1 MIKYNDLELLYLV
14 YEGEK
19 EAYDM
24 LFDKYFGLIY
34 KRAIGFKIKS
44 KSFDDFLQEGLM
56 SLDVAIYTYNPIFQ
70 KSFTRYFDMILQRR
84 FISILKK
91 ESGYFYNV
99 TLVGTYD
106 SVEEESPVYNNK
118 IMDFD
123 FNDFEKKVFNL
134 KFLKNFKAVEIAK
147 YLNCDIKKVYNGL
160 YSVKEKMKQMLFK

>member
-44 KSFDDFLQEGLM
+44 KNFDDFIQEGLM
-56 SLDVAIYTYNPIFQ
+56 SLDVAIHSFNPIFG

-84 FISILKK
+84 FIAILRK

-99 TLVGTYD
+99 TLVSTYD
-106 SVEEESPVYNNK
+106 AVEEDHPIYNSK
-118 IMDFD
+118 ILDFD
-123 FNDFEKKVFNL
+123 FTDFEKKVFSL
-134 KFLKNFKAVEIAK
+134 RFLKHFKAVEI
-147 YLNCDIKKVYNGL
+147 
-160 YSVKEKMKQMLFK
+160 ET

>member
-24 LFDKYFGLIY
+24 LFEKYFGLIY
-34 KRAIGFKIKS
+34 KRAVGFKIKS
-44 KSFDDFLQEGLM
+44 KNFDDFLQEGLM
-56 SLDVAIYTYNPIFQ
+56 SLDVAIYTYNPQFQ
-70 KSFTRYFDMILQRR
+70 KSFTRYFDMILQRK
-84 FISILKK
+84 FISILRK

-106 SVEEESPVYNNK
+106 SVEEEHPTFNGK

-123 FNDFEKKVFNL
+123 FTDFEKRIFSL
-134 KFLKNFKAVEIAK
+134 KFLKNFKAVEISN
-147 YLNCDIKKVYNGL
+147 YLNCDIKKVYNSL
-160 YSVKEKMKQMLFK
+160 YTIKEKMKQVLFK